1 MNQPTKGYFCLV
13 QYCPD
18 LARKE
23 VANVGVMLFS
33 PEHGFLEARL
43 DTTNRRVHRFF
54 GSHEIHAKH
63 VKLMKEAF
71 VERIHVER
79 KNFANMEDLCVFVQ
93 TRANH
98 IILTPPKAVRV
109 VSPEAD
115 LEALYATLVA
125 DLAEHEEVVVEP
137 SKALAIRKRLD
148 QALSSPDLL
157 PKIRTGLRI
166 QVPLMKTQVEIPF
179 GFQNGRFNLIQPA
192 SFKQAKVSTVKEAAC
207 RYAVEGR
214 SLYEHRDSE
223 LGDLQLVVVA
233 DFQKTGDEGAEAVT
247 EIFRE
252 YQVKLYTAE
261 SLDDLKEEIRQ
272 HGKILTA

>member
-1 MNQPTKGYFCLV
+1 
-13 QYCPD
+13 
-18 LARKE
+18 
-23 VANVGVMLFS
+23 
-33 PEHGFLEARL
+33 
-43 DTTNRRVHRFF
+43 
-54 GSHEIHAKH
+54 
-63 VKLMKEAF
+63 
-71 VERIHVER
+71 
-79 KNFANMEDLCVFVQ
+79 
-93 TRANH
+93 
-98 IILTPPKAVRV
+98 
-109 VSPEAD
+109 
-115 LEALYATLVA
+115 
-125 DLAEHEEVVVEP
+125 
-137 SKALAIRKRLD
+137 
-148 QALSSPDLL
+148 
-157 PKIRTGLRI
+157 
-166 QVPLMKTQVEIPF
+166 MKTQVEIPF